1 MDSNGKLTAEKMTRR
16 LLILISLFTGLN
28 ASAQSKF
35 NTHIGAHLSNQGLSS
50 VGYSFYT
57 ESGLYGHF
65 LPEIINDDISLELE
79 VSPNPFRKSF
89 SVRCDD
95 QEIFSIE
102 LREVLGR
109 VVYASEAKNL
119 YQPNVSAGK
128 YYLVANTSSGQAIK
142 TIIRIE

>member
-1 MDSNGKLTAEKMTRR
+1 MTRR
-16 LLILISLFTGLN
+16 LLILISILSGFN
-28 ASAQSKF
+28 AVAQSDFK
-35 NTHIGAHLSNQGLSS
+35 THIGAHLSNQGVSS
-50 VGYSFYT
+50 VGYPFYA

-65 LPEIINDDISLELE
+65 LPEIVNDDISLELE
-79 VSPNPFRKSF
+79 ITPNPFRQSF

-95 QEIFSIE
+95 QEILSIE

-109 VVYASEAKNL
+109 VIYASEAKNL